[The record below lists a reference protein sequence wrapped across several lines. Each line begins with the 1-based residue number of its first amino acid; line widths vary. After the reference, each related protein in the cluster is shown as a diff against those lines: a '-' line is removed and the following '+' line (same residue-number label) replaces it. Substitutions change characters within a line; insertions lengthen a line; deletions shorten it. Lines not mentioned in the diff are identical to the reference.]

1 MPTTLKELGK
11 TIRNERQKRG
21 LTLEQ
26 LSGET
31 SLSKSFLSQ
40 VERGLTEPSISS
52 LKKIAKYFGF
62 SVVNLFPSEN
72 MVFPGW
78 GYGNGVPDPN
88 GSPPFYV
95 QDVKVVRADRRKG
108 LSLPGSRIVY
118 DLLTPDMSRQIEV
131 MYMKVN
137 RDETSGD
144 EPMLDPPGEKF
155 ALVLKG
161 TLEMKLGNET
171 YLLNEGDSIY
181 YPTNIPHSWKA
192 LNSESIEVIWVV
204 TPPSF

>member
-1 MPTTLKELGK
+1 MTTTLKALGK
-11 TIRNERQKRG
+11 TIRNERQKSR

-26 LSGET
+26 LSRET

-62 SVVNLFPSEN
+62 SVVNLFPSED
-72 MVFPGW
+72 VVYPSW
-78 GYGNGVPDPN
+78 GYRKSVQESNGNT
-88 GSPPFYV
+88 PFYV
-95 QDVKVVRADRRKG
+95 QDVKIVRADRRKS

-118 DLLTPDMSRQIEV
+118 DLLTPDMNRQIEV

-137 RDETSGD
+137 RNETSGD
-144 EPMLDPPGEKF
+144 EPMVDPPGEKF

-171 YLLNEGDSIY
+171 YLLNQGDSIY
-181 YPTNIPHSWKA
+181 YPTNIPHSWRA
-192 LNSESIEVIWVV
+192 LNSDSIEVIWVL

>member
-1 MPTTLKELGK
+1 LTTTLKELGR
-11 TIRNERQKRG
+11 TIRNERQKRR

-72 MVFPGW
+72 VVFPGW
-78 GYGNGVPDPN
+78 GYRNGMPEPN
-88 GSPPFYV
+88 GNSPSYI
-95 QDVKVVRADRRKG
+95 QDVRVVRAGRRKG

-118 DLLTPDMSRQIEV
+118 DLLTPDMNRQIEV

-161 TLEMKLGNET
+161 MLEMKLGNET